1 MFKIKD
7 KFKGCF
13 VSCNKFSVK
22 FDDASQEQLEHLF
35 HLGHTGVEATKKV
48 NNKKIDNKNETQTT
62 DKTTDN
68 NGE

>member
-7 KFKGCF
+7 KFRGCF

-22 FDDASQEQLEHLF
+22 FDDANQEQLEHLY

-48 NNKKIDNKNETQTT
+48 NNKKIDNKNEAKTT